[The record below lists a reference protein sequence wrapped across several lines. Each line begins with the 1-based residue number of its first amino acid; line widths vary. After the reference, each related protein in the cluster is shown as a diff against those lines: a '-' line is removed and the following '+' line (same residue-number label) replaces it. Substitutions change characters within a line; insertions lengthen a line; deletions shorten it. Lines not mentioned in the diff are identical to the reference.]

1 MENLRRHVDNLRT
14 HFGFPCVVA
23 LNRFNSAPPPG
34 ELALV
39 TAAAE
44 KYGIQIVPATHWADG
59 GQGAVPLAEA
69 VVDAIEN
76 SPCNFRYLY
85 PDEMPLWEKIRTIA
99 TKIYGAGS
107 VTGDATIKRQIAKL
121 EAQGFGNLPVCIAK
135 TQFSFSTDASA
146 VGLAD
151 GHTLHVREVRL
162 SAGCRLRG
170 GHLR

>member
-1 MENLRRHVDNLRT
+1 LENLRRHVDNLRT

-85 PDEMPLWEKIRTIA
+85 PDEMPLWEKSEPSRP
-99 TKIYGAGS
+99 KS
-107 VTGDATIKRQIAKL
+107 MV
-121 EAQGFGNLPVCIAK
+121 PVPSPE
-135 TQFSFSTDASA
+135 TP
-146 VGLAD
+146 
-151 GHTLHVREVRL
+151 RL
-162 SAGCRLRG
+162 SAKSQSWKPRALVTCRSVSPKPSSPSQPTPLP
-170 GHLR
+170 